1 MSTLL
6 TQGAEMPGHEL
17 RVQSPRKIGNAKYS
31 KGGSSGVFL
40 FEMSTGASPRFVLGS
55 AGYCF
60 VMVLAGTIF
69 FVEASMMLLCFY
81 DANYRVWSFDESSV
95 DSTLI
100 LQSLQSS
107 VYGTKDFP
115 TFLELSKHWSADR
128 K

>member
-1 MSTLL
+1 MNVKAASDRLVKVL
-6 TQGAEMPGHEL
+6 EGQ
-17 RVQSPRKIGNAKYS
+17 I
-31 KGGSSGVFL
+31 SGVSDLVWMEIVF
-40 FEMSTGASPRFVLGS
+40 FTI
-55 AGYCF
+55 AGRIQCWI
-60 VMVLAGTIF
+60 LDKNNI
-69 FVEASMMLLCFY
+69 
-81 DANYRVWSFDESSV
+81 